1 VGKTPGNRADV
12 IGPLQNFSRLHQY
25 GLTRRGEQHLSR
37 RPLDQYGAEFGFQ
50 LLELGRKRGLADK
63 AGLGRM
69 TEMPLL
75 IQRHQITQVS
85 QVHGKIDFTY

>member
-1 VGKTPGNRADV
+1 MRLAGNSADAV
-12 IGPLQNFSRLHQY
+12 GPLQNLSRLHQY
-25 GLTRRGEQHLSR
+25 GFARRGEQHFSR

-50 LLELGRKRGLADK
+50 LLELGRKRGLTDK

-69 TEMPLL
+69 TEMPML

-85 QVHGKIDFTY
+85 